1 MRRSRRLARPPLLLV
16 VALFAMGAPLGGQ
29 DTPTPAAP
37 GAQEPAGPGAVPNV
51 FEVATRARIVADSA
65 ARAERTIERLGTV
78 GGFAAEI
85 DDATQR
91 HADLQA
97 LLGAII
103 DMEFVRLERLSRL
116 RDQALL
122 EDGRLETLHTRLID
136 RLTQLGELRARWAGH
151 QQNWVAWRAEHRGH
165 PEYAAI
171 EADVERAIERIERVV
186 TQASEAA
193 TQLLAL
199 QRRTEE
205 IRGDIEQIGVVVTAI
220 RTGRRR
226 ALMERVEPILLS
238 SEHRAQLADET
249 WREWEPGAAL
259 QLAAYPAFVRANLG
273 LLAFH
278 VLLAVVLGFL
288 ARWVARVTSPSAG
301 TGTGGRGSQGG
312 EAGEGGSE
320 LAEGEAEAEGRDDDA
335 WGGLLAHPWALGVF
349 GSVLL
354 AMQRI
359 TLAPPLWDVL
369 LWGAFGAIASLL
381 SRRLFQARA
390 LRMTVY
396 LLAGFYPGF
405 LLLEVVQLP
414 APLFR
419 LGLAAV
425 AAAAVPVFLVL
436 GRRRA
441 ALARAEESHDPRR
454 IWPLQIGAAVWG
466 LVLLAVLL
474 GFDALGRWVLHATV
488 TTAAMVF
495 VVLLVFALA
504 RTALPMLLRGA
515 ETGRRLRGVGV
526 QLAQR
531 LIFLFRIAVVVIAA
545 LVLLDIW
552 GVAESPVATWQWFTS
567 LGFQAGPL
575 RITVGGIILGVLVI
589 YLALLLSGLTRTLVT
604 ADVERRQEGDRGLA
618 ESINRLV
625 HYAIITVGVVIALAV
640 LGVELQN
647 FAIVA
652 GALGIG
658 VGFGLQ
664 NVVNN
669 FASGLILL
677 FERPVR
683 VGDTVVVDD
692 VWGTIQKIGLRST
705 VMVTFDQSEMIVPNA
720 DLVSEKVTNWTLS
733 SPTARIILPVGVAY
747 GSSISQVL
755 KILVDSAFAHDAVLK
770 EPPPEG
776 LFVGFG
782 DSSLDFE
789 LRVWVS
795 NIRQRLQVRSV
806 TLTEVERRLAEAG
819 IEIPFPQR
827 DLHLRS
833 VDGEAL
839 GQLWSGSGGADGE

>member
-1 MRRSRRLARPPLLLV
+1 VSPRLPTLGLLPLLLV
-16 VALFAMGAPLGGQ
+16 ATSATAASAKVQDAP
-29 DTPTPAAP
+29 PPAAE
-37 GAQEPAGPGAVPNV
+37 QPAAAPTVPNV
-51 FEVATRARIVADSA
+51 FEVATRARIVVDSA
-65 ARAERTIERLGTV
+65 ARAERTVERLGTV
-78 GGFAAEI
+78 DALAAEI
-85 DDATQR
+85 DEAVRRQ
-91 HADLQA
+91 ADLQA
-97 LLGAII
+97 LLTAII
-103 DMEFVRLERLSRL
+103 DMDFVRLERLSRL

-151 QQNWVAWRAEHRGH
+151 QRNWLDWRAAYRGE
-165 PEYAAI
+165 PDYAAI
-171 EADVERAIERIERVV
+171 QPDVEHAIERIERVV

-205 IRGDIEQIGVVVTAI
+205 LRADIEQMGVVVTAI

-226 ALMERVEPILLS
+226 ALMERVEPVLMS
-238 SEHRAQLADET
+238 AEHRAQLAEET
-249 WREWEPGAAL
+249 WREWRPMEAL
-259 QLAAYPAFVRANLG
+259 QPAAYPAFVRANLG

-278 VLLAVVLGFL
+278 ILLAVLLGL
-288 ARWVARVTSPSAG
+288 IARSIRRWTTRAAG
-301 TGTGGRGSQGG
+301 TT
-312 EAGEGGSE
+312 EAATNA
-320 LAEGEAEAEGRDDDA
+320 AEGADESDA

-349 GSVLL
+349 GSVVL

-369 LWGAFGAIASLL
+369 LWGVFGVVASLL
-381 SRRLFQARA
+381 SRRLFETRA
-390 LRMTVY
+390 LRLTVY

-405 LLLEVVQLP
+405 LLLEVLQLP

-436 GRRRA
+436 GRQRA

-454 IWPLQIGAAVWG
+454 IWPLRIGAGVWA

-474 GFDALGRWVLHATV
+474 GYDALGRWILHATV
-488 TTAAMVF
+488 TTAAMLF
-495 VVLLVFALA
+495 VVLLIFALA
-504 RTALPMLLRGA
+504 RAALPMLLRGA

-531 LIFLFRIAVVVIAA
+531 LIFLFRIAVVVVAT

-552 GVAESPVATWQWFTS
+552 GVAESPVATWQWITS
-567 LGFQAGPL
+567 RGFQAGPL
-575 RITVGGIILGVLVI
+575 QVTIGGILMGVLVI
-589 YLALLLSGLTRTLVT
+589 YIAVLLSGLSRTLVT

-625 HYAIITVGVVIALAV
+625 HYFIITVGVLAALAV

-692 VWGTIQKIGLRST
+692 VWGTVQKIGLRST

-806 TLTEVERRLAEAG
+806 ILTEVERRLAEAG

-833 VDGEAL
+833 VDAEAMGQLAREGRGAGEA
-839 GQLWSGSGGADGE
+839 